1 MDQTL
6 DVDLVESI
14 FKKNE
19 TLNDGKNEF
28 LEYDFDKKDFM
39 HSVGFFGGSESG
51 KTFLCKDI
59 LSRVRHVFPRVVL
72 FSPTAPLNGE
82 FQGIINNLL
91 IVPMLT
97 EEKFIEMYKAQEE
110 ISILYKKINSKE
122 VLSEVFEV
130 AATSSQK
137 NMLNRIYS
145 ARDKLIDSFSSS
157 SSSSS
162 FSRRE
167 KGSERGSER
176 GSEKGDESIVAQK
189 VQQLNNKLDKVICK
203 FMKSVILPVRHTLS
217 LDEFSPAAQD
227 CIKYLDLQPN
237 TLWIF
242 DDLMDECASMSKK
255 TKSPASMLFL
265 NLFTKARHIHLTHWH
280 ILQDDAPVPP
290 KLRKNLRTSIFTRGD
305 TANSYITRASNGISK
320 IDQKFGLS
328 MIDVLFQGDHK
339 KMFYFKEKT
348 KAEKFQYFTARNAGL
363 FCTSSTIINNFC
375 DSLI

>member
-19 TLNDGKNEF
+19 TLNSGGNEF
-28 LEYDFDKKDFM
+28 LEYEFDKKDFM

-59 LSRVRHVFPRVVL
+59 LSRVRHVFPRVIL
-72 FSPTAPLNGE
+72 FSPTASLNGE

-91 IVPMLT
+91 IIPTLT

-122 VLSEVFEV
+122 ILSEVFEI

-137 NMLNRIYS
+137 NMLDRINS
-145 ARDKLIDSFSSS
+145 AKEKLI
-157 SSSSS
+157 SS
-162 FSRRE
+162 FSR
-167 KGSERGSER
+167 
-176 GSEKGDESIVAQK
+176 SEKDDSIIAQK
-189 VQQLNNKLDKVICK
+189 IQQLNNKLDKTLCK

-227 CIKYLDLQPN
+227 CIKYLDMEPN

-242 DDLMDECASMSKK
+242 DDLMDECAGMAKK

-320 IDQKFGLS
+320 SDQKFGLS
-328 MIDVLFQGDHK
+328 MIDALFQGDHK

-348 KAEKFQYFTARNAGL
+348 KSEKFQYFTAKNAGL

-375 DSLI
+375 DSLL